1 MDTSL
6 SIKCYHYGMIRTQV
20 QLSERQVREL
30 RKLSAAQGQSMAKL
44 IRQGVD
50 LYLDARRGPS
60 DEERRQRALDVA
72 GRFSSGLTDV
82 SSEHD
87 RYLADA
93 YYSTADETP
102 DEDSDT

>member
-1 MDTSL
+1 
-6 SIKCYHYGMIRTQV
+6 MIRTQI

-30 RKLSAAQGQSMAKL
+30 RKLSAAQGESMAKL
-44 IRQGVD
+44 IRQGVN

-60 DEERRQRALDVA
+60 DEERKQRALGVV
-72 GRFSSGLTDV
+72 GRFSSGLNDV

-93 YYSTADETP
+93 YYSTGDATGA
-102 DEDSDT
+102 EDSGT

>member
-1 MDTSL
+1 
-6 SIKCYHYGMIRTQV
+6 
-20 QLSERQVREL
+20 
-30 RKLSAAQGQSMAKL
+30 MANL

-60 DEERRQRALDVA
+60 DEERRQRALDVV
-72 GRFSSGLTDV
+72 GRFSSGLSDV

-93 YYSTADETP
+93 FYSTGDTTR
-102 DEDSDT
+102 DEDSRT